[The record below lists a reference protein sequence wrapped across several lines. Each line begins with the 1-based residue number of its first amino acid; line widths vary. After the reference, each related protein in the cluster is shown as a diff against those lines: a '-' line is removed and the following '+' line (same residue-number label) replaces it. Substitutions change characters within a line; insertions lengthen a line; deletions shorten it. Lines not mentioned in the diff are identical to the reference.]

1 MMATLEQHV
10 RERRGD
16 TEAVEN
22 GVTVFWLAKHFGL
35 QVSTVRQKLAG
46 CPTVARKTSGHLYAL
61 KDAAAYLVKPK
72 MDPETILR
80 SMKAHELPPALQ
92 QNFWA
97 AQVQRQKWEREAAEL
112 WHTADVLEG
121 FSEVFK
127 RIKFATQ
134 LWPDT
139 IERMIGL
146 TDEQRRLLIEQIDRL
161 LDEIFQAIKDM
172 AQEKSTAASVA
183 RLDEL
188 LSEAE
193 AIEQVIDGDDNSDLI

>member
-1 MMATLEQHV
+1 MQTNLDHHI

-16 TEAVEN
+16 IEDVDR

-46 CPTVARKTSGHLYAL
+46 CPTVGKKAGGALYAI
-61 KDAAAYLVKPK
+61 KDAAGYLVKPK
-72 MDPETILR
+72 MNPEVLLR
-80 SMKAHELPPALQ
+80 TMKPQDLPPALQ

-97 AQVQRQKWEREAAEL
+97 AAVARQKWEREAAEL
-112 WHTADVLEG
+112 WHTADVMEA
-121 FSEVFK
+121 FSDVFK

-146 TDEQRRLLIEQIDRL
+146 TDDQRKLLVEQIDRL
-161 LDEIFQAIKDM
+161 LDEIYLAVKDM
-172 AQEKSTAASVA
+172 AQEKSTPASVS
-183 RLDEL
+183 RLEEL
-188 LSEAE
+188 LTEAE
-193 AIEQVIDGDDNSDLI
+193 DDDNSDLI